1 MLDLSALL
9 QTAAQKQASDL
20 HLKTD
25 TVPYLRLHGEL
36 LALEDASPVSREEMS
51 ELVERLL
58 NPHQKEVLAQK
69 SEVDLSFSEEGLG
82 RFRLAVFHQRSTLS
96 LVFRLIPNT
105 VPPID
110 ELNLPEVLKE
120 ISREARGL
128 VLVTG
133 ATGSGKSTT
142 LATMLRHINE
152 TCRAHIITI
161 EDPIEFLFRDDRSVI
176 SQREIAVDTESFA
189 SALRSA
195 LRQDPNVIMVGD
207 LLDLETVQI
216 AMQAAETGHLV
227 LSTLHTPDT
236 TETVHRIVSIFP
248 ANQQNDI
255 RFRFAAALRAV
266 ISIRLIRS
274 SLTGG

>member
-25 TVPYLRLHGEL
+25 TVPHLRLNGEL
-36 LALEDASPVSREEMS
+36 LALEDTSPVSREEMS
-51 ELVERLL
+51 KLVERLL

-69 SEVDLSFSEEGLG
+69 SEVDLSFSEEVLG
-82 RFRLAVFHQRSTLS
+82 RFRLAVFHQRGALS
-96 LVFRLIPNT
+96 LVFRLIPDT

-120 ISREARGL
+120 ISREVRGL

-142 LATMLRHINE
+142 LATMIRHINE

-176 SQREIAVDTESFA
+176 SQREIAVD
-189 SALRSA
+189 
-195 LRQDPNVIMVGD
+195 
-207 LLDLETVQI
+207 
-216 AMQAAETGHLV
+216 
-227 LSTLHTPDT
+227 
-236 TETVHRIVSIFP
+236 
-248 ANQQNDI
+248 
-255 RFRFAAALRAV
+255 
-266 ISIRLIRS
+266 RLCP
-274 SLTGG
+274 